1 MTLIW
6 LGVLLVFGG
15 VLQMVFQP
23 IWRGRLSGG
32 RRLRSGQPGDT
43 LEPERP
49 ASGFG
54 IKSNWP
60 GLASGRAWRRFLA
73 GRGCHL
79 SLKLT
84 SSALS
89 GVAHYFGRRIR
100 CSSHVSSWRERTWRK
115 GPMMSALEGWS
126 DRSTQHFILEGKD
139 GVRDGTK
146 IS

>member
-23 IWRGRLSGG
+23 IWRGRLSGR
-32 RRLRSGQPGDT
+32 RRLRSGQDT

-60 GLASGRAWRRFLA
+60 GLALVALGAAFLLA
-73 GRGCHL
+73 G
-79 SLKLT
+79 
-84 SSALS
+84 A
-89 GVAHYFGRRIR
+89 AI
-100 CSSHVSSWRERTWRK
+100 
-115 GPMMSALEGWS
+115 
-126 DRSTQHFILEGKD
+126 
-139 GVRDGTK
+139 
-146 IS
+146 